1 MKQILGILI
10 LGLLVISC
18 TKENSNEFF
27 PYKNNELNDT
37 LWYSPVPLAARV
49 RQLDSIFTPP
59 FKVDS
64 VDVANG
70 GVVNFGDSVQ
80 LIFPTSFCTGGPA
93 SGKVKIE
100 VLHLKQKGDMVK
112 ADRPTMSY
120 GSLLVTGGSINI
132 RVSYNGQ
139 YLQLAPGKQV
149 LVKIFNKMSNTNL
162 STGMEVFYGTD
173 NAFPANAV
181 QQFTWLPSQDT
192 VSMTFTQTPGVS
204 LSGYA
209 FPINRFGWV
218 NVDYF
223 SDSTQPRTKAVVVLP
238 PNFTNANTNVYAVV
252 KSPDIVAQLYA
263 DPTTKTFVI
272 PNIYVGKVVT
282 FVSLSYIAGNLYLGY
297 KEVTITTN
305 MNINLA
311 PTQTSKQNI
320 DSFLDSL

>member
-1 MKQILGILI
+1 MKRILGILI

-37 LWYSPVPLAARV
+37 LWYNPVPMAARV

-64 VDVANG
+64 IDCING
-70 GVVNFGDSVQ
+70 GVLNFGDSVQ
-80 LIFPTSFCTGGPA
+80 LVFPTSFCTGGPA
-93 SGKVKIE
+93 SGKVKVE

-120 GSLLVTGGSINI
+120 GSLLVTGGSLNI

-149 LVKIFNKMSNTNL
+149 FVRIFNKMSNNAL
-162 STGMEVFYGTD
+162 SYVMKVFYGTD
-173 NAFPANAV
+173 NAFPTNAV

-192 VSMTFTQTPGVS
+192 VSIAFSQTPGAS

-218 NVDYF
+218 NCDYF
-223 SDSTQPRTKAVVVLP
+223 SDSSQPRTKAVVVLP

-272 PNIYVGKVVT
+272 PNIYVGKVVS
-282 FVSLSYIAGNLYLGY
+282 FISLSYIGGNLYFGY
-297 KEVTITTN
+297 QQVTITPN

-311 PTQTSKQNI
+311 PIQTNKQNI
-320 DSFLDSL
+320 ELFLDNL